1 MYGYLYGVYILSHT
15 SYIIHLLRM
24 DNANTKAPNKKMIG
38 LGRGLGA
45 LLHDSEAVNRQSKT
59 SPFESISTMTEI
71 SLLLIET
78 NPFQPRSRFDEEAL
92 HELAESIRVQGII
105 QPITVRQL
113 GKDRYQLISG
123 ERRLQASKLIG
134 MTHIPAYVRTAN
146 DQQMLEMALIE
157 NIQRENLNS
166 IEIALSYQRLIT
178 ECSLKQEELGERVGK
193 NRTTV
198 NNYIRLL
205 KLPPVIQAALR
216 DNKISMGHARAIINI
231 ENPDSQIRLFN
242 RTIDEEWSV
251 RKVEEAVRNLSE
263 ETLEPVASR
272 RVTLPKQ
279 EMRSLQFKLSSMFGT
294 KVSIKADEKHKGEI
308 KIPFTSQE
316 ELAKILEVLN
326 SQT

>member
-1 MYGYLYGVYILSHT
+1 MMNT
-15 SYIIHLLRM
+15 T
-24 DNANTKAPNKKMIG
+24 NAKPGGTKPNKLTG

-45 LLHDSEAVNRQSKT
+45 LLQDSENRQAKP
-59 SPFESISTMTEI
+59 SPYESISTMTEI
-71 SLLLIET
+71 GLEQIET
-78 NPFQPRSRFDEEAL
+78 NPFQPRTRFDEEAL
-92 HELAESIRVQGII
+92 NDLADSIRVQGII

-134 MTHIPAYVRTAN
+134 MLHIPAYVRTAN

-205 KLPPVIQAALR
+205 KLPPVVQASLR
-216 DNKISMGHARAIINI
+216 DTRISMGHARAIINI
-231 ENPDSQIRLFN
+231 DNPDVQIKLFN
-242 RTIDEEWSV
+242 KIIEEDWSV
-251 RKVEEAVRNLSE
+251 RKVEEAVRNLSMADE
-263 ETLEPVASR
+263 ATPAR
-272 RVTLPKQ
+272 KITLPKQ

-294 KVSIKADEKHKGEI
+294 KVMIKADDKHTGEI

-316 ELAKILEVLN
+316 DLDRILNVLN
-326 SQT
+326 YSA